1 MEKTILT
8 PDGRELRVEEGGDPA
23 GHPVLV
29 HNGAP
34 SSRHLYGA
42 HLAAAVERGIR
53 LISYDRPG
61 YGGSTPK
68 PGRSVVDCVADVRTI
83 AAALGIERLA
93 IWGFSYGGPYALA
106 CAAQLPD
113 LVTAVAVLASP
124 APYGAPGLDYGS
136 EAIREDVD
144 REAKLMREDPDTA
157 RAEFVTA
164 REAALAQSPQAL
176 LDSWKSTATLG
187 EAPALSLDLA
197 EYRVK
202 TYRSGLALSEEGWW
216 EDEDAWIHPW
226 GFDLET
232 ITVPVLLCHGRRDQ
246 SVPVGH
252 GLWLAEHLP
261 SVEVRLSDDG
271 HLSLFVRGMDVAKE
285 WLLAHFGRV
294 VDTERSIPHRSS
306 G

>member
-1 MEKTILT
+1 MTSDSSNPGPAEKTILT

-23 GHPVLV
+23 GLPLLV
-29 HNGAP
+29 HSGAP
-34 SSRHLYGA
+34 SSRHLYGS
-42 HLAAAVERGIR
+42 HLTTAFEHGIH

-93 IWGFSYGGPYALA
+93 IWGFSQGGPHALA

-124 APYGAPGLDYGS
+124 APYGAPGLDHGS
-136 EAIREDVD
+136 EAVRADVD
-144 REAKLMREDPDTA
+144 REARVMREDPDAA
-157 RAEFVTA
+157 RAEFVRA
-164 REAALAQSPQAL
+164 REAALSQTPQTL
-176 LDSWKSTATLG
+176 LESWKAKATLQ
-187 EAPALSLDLA
+187 EVTALTLDLA

-216 EDEDAWIHPW
+216 EDEYAWMHPW
-226 GFDLET
+226 GFELET
-232 ITVPVLLCHGRRDQ
+232 IAVPVLLCHGRQDQ

-252 GLWLAEHLP
+252 GLWLAEYLP
-261 SVEVRLSDDG
+261 NVEVRLSDDG
-271 HLSLFVRGMDVAKE
+271 HLSLFVRGLDATWP
-285 WLLAHFGRV
+285 WLLDGSNRAA
-294 VDTERSIPHRSS
+294 
-306 G
+306 